1 MSAVTAI
8 FSDGVFRPT
17 EPVQLPDNC
26 EVDLQFHVRFQ
37 PSQATEPSSATTAR
51 SIEDQLASL
60 AAEAPSEEWDQL
72 PADLSNQ
79 LDHYVY
85 GTPRE

>member
-1 MSAVTAI
+1 MIAITAI
-8 FSDGVFRPT
+8 FLDGVFRPK

-26 EVDLQFHVRFQ
+26 EVDLQFHVRSC
-37 PSQATEPSSATTAR
+37 PAEPTAPKSETTAA
-51 SIEDQLASL
+51 SIEDKLSAL
-60 AAEAPSEEWDQL
+60 AAAVPREEWDGL
-72 PADLSNQ
+72 PADLSDQ